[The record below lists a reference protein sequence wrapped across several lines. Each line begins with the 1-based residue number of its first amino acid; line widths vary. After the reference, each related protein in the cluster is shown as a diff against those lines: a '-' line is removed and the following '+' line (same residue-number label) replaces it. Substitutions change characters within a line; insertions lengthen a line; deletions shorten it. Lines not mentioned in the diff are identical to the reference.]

1 MAKKK
6 SRLQMAQTE
15 AQSAI
20 DKTNEKID
28 ELGKN
33 TSMLYNQ
40 LTGIQASFDKIRN
53 VPSDK
58 KLEYE
63 KLKTV
68 RLNWK
73 QQAEKIEADYKLA
86 EARNAGAGAAGAGVG
101 VAVVT
106 MGPTVAMGVA
116 TTFGVASTGTA
127 ISALS
132 GAAATNAALAWLG
145 GGALAA
151 GGGGMAAGE
160 AFLALAGPVGWAIA
174 GVALLTSG
182 VLFFI
187 TKSNQKRLE
196 NIFTSIS
203 NRDIRLYDLAM
214 VELNERITRI
224 IDEAGKLSVAIDTIE
239 TFGSDYNVM
248 TEQQQYQ
255 LGAYVN
261 LMNSSTQLL
270 VNPILGLQPKYTQED
285 FNKYIAWQERKTDDS
300 ICEKFSTIII
310 SLANFLY
317 KIDLNEQDRKLLWK
331 ALRKNKKMLKSMD
344 VSKKEFDMNIF
355 DSIYEALAYKDS
367 LKLSSQNGEYSIE
380 ENPFENENNS
390 FLISD
395 SDDFEINFSKN
406 DNQISIPDVEMMKVE
421 NSNFMISSV
430 LITQELYESV
440 MGNNPSSEKCSYAP
454 VDSITWW
461 EAIKFCNRLSVLQNK
476 TPVYKRDVVNNLF
489 IDFNANG
496 YRLPTFYERRYTCEL
511 ANIPHENNMWEWVCN
526 IPKKDDKSLNGNEER
541 CNFRNTVGYQ
551 PNGSVTFGCFQAKKR
566 KKSIGFRIVSQ
577 LHSGI
582 PKDYKE

>member
-1 MAKKK
+1 MSKKK
-6 SRLQMAQTE
+6 TKLQLAQLE
-15 AQSAI
+15 AQAAI

-33 TSMLYNQ
+33 TSKLYNQ
-40 LTGIQASFDKIRN
+40 LTEIQTSFDNIRN

-63 KLKTV
+63 ELKRV

-73 QQAEKIEADYKLA
+73 QQAEKIEKDYKLA
-86 EARNAGAGAAGAGVG
+86 EAKNAGAGAAGAGVG

-187 TKSNQKRLE
+187 TKNNQSHLE

-203 NRDIRLYDLAM
+203 NRDVRLYELAI

-224 IDEAGKLSVAIDTIE
+224 IDEAGKLSVAINNIK
-239 TFGSDYNVM
+239 TFGNDYTVM
-248 TEQQQYQ
+248 TEQQQYE

-285 FNKYIAWQERKTDDS
+285 FNRYTAWSERKTDNS
-300 ICEKFSTIII
+300 ICEKYSTLII

-317 KIDLNEQDRKLLWK
+317 SIKLDERDKKLLWK
-331 ALRKNKKMLKSMD
+331 SLRKNKKMLKSMD
-344 VSKKEFDMNIF
+344 VSKKEFNMNIF
-355 DSIYEALAYKDS
+355 DSINEALAYKDS
-367 LKLSSQNGEYSIE
+367 LQ
-380 ENPFENENNS
+380 
-390 FLISD
+390 
-395 SDDFEINFSKN
+395 
-406 DNQISIPDVEMMKVE
+406 
-421 NSNFMISSV
+421 
-430 LITQELYESV
+430 
-440 MGNNPSSEKCSYAP
+440 
-454 VDSITWW
+454 
-461 EAIKFCNRLSVLQNK
+461 
-476 TPVYKRDVVNNLF
+476 
-489 IDFNANG
+489 
-496 YRLPTFYERRYTCEL
+496 
-511 ANIPHENNMWEWVCN
+511 
-526 IPKKDDKSLNGNEER
+526 
-541 CNFRNTVGYQ
+541 
-551 PNGSVTFGCFQAKKR
+551 
-566 KKSIGFRIVSQ
+566 
-577 LHSGI
+577 
-582 PKDYKE
+582 

>member
-1 MAKKK
+1 MSKKK
-6 SRLQMAQTE
+6 SKLQLAQAE
-15 AQSAI
+15 AQVAI

-33 TSMLYNQ
+33 TSKLFDQ
-40 LTGIQASFDKIRN
+40 LTEIQASFDNIRN

-63 KLKTV
+63 ELKRV

-73 QQAEKIEADYKLA
+73 QQAEKIEKDYKLA
-86 EARNAGAGAAGAGVG
+86 EAKNAGAGAAGAGVG

-174 GVALLTSG
+174 GFALLTSG
-182 VLFFI
+182 IFFWI
-187 TKSNQKRLE
+187 TKNNQSHLE
-196 NIFTSIS
+196 SIFTSIS
-203 NRDIRLYDLAM
+203 NRDVRLYDLAI

-224 IDEAGKLSVAIDTIE
+224 IDESDKLAMAIE
-239 TFGSDYNVM
+239 TIKTFGNNYKAM
-248 TEQQQYQ
+248 TEKQQYE

-285 FNKYIAWQERKTDDS
+285 FNKYSTWNERKTEDY
-300 ICEKFSTIII
+300 ICKEYSAIII

-317 KIDLNEQDRKLLWK
+317 SIDLNEHDKKLLWK
-331 ALRKNKKMLKSMD
+331 ALRKNKSMLKSMD
-344 VSKKEFDMNIF
+344 VSKKEFDMRVF
-355 DSIYEALAYKDS
+355 DSIYEAL
-367 LKLSSQNGEYSIE
+367 
-380 ENPFENENNS
+380 
-390 FLISD
+390 
-395 SDDFEINFSKN
+395 
-406 DNQISIPDVEMMKVE
+406 
-421 NSNFMISSV
+421 
-430 LITQELYESV
+430 
-440 MGNNPSSEKCSYAP
+440 
-454 VDSITWW
+454 
-461 EAIKFCNRLSVLQNK
+461 
-476 TPVYKRDVVNNLF
+476 
-489 IDFNANG
+489 
-496 YRLPTFYERRYTCEL
+496 
-511 ANIPHENNMWEWVCN
+511 
-526 IPKKDDKSLNGNEER
+526 
-541 CNFRNTVGYQ
+541 
-551 PNGSVTFGCFQAKKR
+551 
-566 KKSIGFRIVSQ
+566 
-577 LHSGI
+577 
-582 PKDYKE
+582 DYKNSSK